1 MPTVAGRSG
10 KSLAVKS
17 EKGENQV
24 MQIAEMRSALESEY
38 SKRAKFGD
46 QLPAMP
52 TWCVRRIFEKRNGLS
67 VTPLPSGIEVR
78 SLRSIMAT
86 APRKS
91 AVSVPAEPEVTQ
103 EDFDARKRRLA
114 FLKAV

>member
-1 MPTVAGRSG
+1 
-10 KSLAVKS
+10 
-17 EKGENQV
+17 

-52 TWCVRRIFEKRNGLS
+52 TWCVRRIFEKRNGMSLS
-67 VTPLPSGIEVR
+67 PLPFGIAVR
-78 SLRSIMAT
+78 SLRSMMAM

-91 AVSVPAEPEVTQ
+91 AVSVPVEPEVPQ
-103 EDFDARKRRLA
+103 EDFDALKRRLM

>member
-24 MQIAEMRSALESEY
+24 MNIAEMRSALAADFESKNPRNGGFP
-38 SKRAKFGD
+38 SIPDWA
-46 QLPAMP
+46 
-52 TWCVRRIFEKRNGLS
+52 VRRIFEKRNGMS
-67 VTPLPSGIEVR
+67 ISPLPSGITVR
-78 SLRSIMAT
+78 SLRSMITA

-91 AVSVPAEPEVTQ
+91 AVPVEPEVTQ